1 VAAAGAKLSPV
12 RKIIVLIK
20 NKASALAGL
29 LSIVGGLAAAVVA
42 RGFPPSLTD
51 TDIGPSVFPMAYGL
65 VLALLGLLLLVKSL
79 WTREPAAPK
88 ADPSAV
94 VSEALQEAADS
105 ADPEHAPVHLGR
117 LFLGVLGAALYIAAI
132 VYAGFALSTVLY
144 LWLMISLLKG
154 PGAMWRF
161 STIALAV
168 FIGLVVYG
176 VFVELL
182 QVPLPAGEW
191 FLGDD

>member
-1 VAAAGAKLSPV
+1 MF
-12 RKIIVLIK
+12 IK
-20 NKASALAGL
+20 DKASALVGL
-29 LSIVGGLAAAVVA
+29 LSMGGGLAAVVVA

-65 VLALLGLLLLVKSL
+65 VLALLGLLLFIQSVRGR
-79 WTREPAAPK
+79 TAPAPVANPAA
-88 ADPSAV
+88 V
-94 VSEALQEAADS
+94 VQEALQEAAES
-105 ADPEHAPVHLGR
+105 ADPEHAPVHFGR
-117 LFLGVLGAALYIAAI
+117 LVLGLIGAALYVAAI

-168 FIGLVVYG
+168 LVGLVVYG

>member
-1 VAAAGAKLSPV
+1 MF
-12 RKIIVLIK
+12 IK
-20 NKASALAGL
+20 DKASALVGL
-29 LSIVGGLAAAVVA
+29 LSMGGGLAAVVVA

-65 VLALLGLLLLVKSL
+65 VLALLGLLLFIQSVRGR
-79 WTREPAAPK
+79 TAPVPVANPAA
-88 ADPSAV
+88 V
-94 VSEALQEAADS
+94 VQEALQEAAES
-105 ADPEHAPVHLGR
+105 ADPEHAPVYFGR
-117 LFLGVLGAALYIAAI
+117 LVLGLIGAALYIAAI

-168 FIGLVVYG
+168 LVGLVVYG